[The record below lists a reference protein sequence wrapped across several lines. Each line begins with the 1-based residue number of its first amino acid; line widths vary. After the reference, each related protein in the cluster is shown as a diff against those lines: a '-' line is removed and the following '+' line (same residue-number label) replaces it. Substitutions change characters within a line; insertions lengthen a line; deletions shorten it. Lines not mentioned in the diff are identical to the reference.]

1 MKEPFDIFVFAGQ
14 SNMAGRG
21 EAELAP
27 TIPEGRA
34 FEFRAISDPARL
46 YPLVEPFGFS
56 ENYTL
61 GIYEPGMKT
70 GGLAASF
77 AKIYTERTGR
87 KLVGISASKG
97 GSSIAQWQKGEL
109 YYNDLVN
116 RLDRAKAWLSE
127 HDYGIDHVYMLW
139 LQGETDGD
147 LKMSGELYSRLTGN
161 LFNCLREYGF
171 EHIFMIRIGDKN
183 GDSGAYNEIQQAQE
197 ALALERTD
205 VTMVSTCLKKRSL
218 NGLMKDSFHFHQ
230 EAYNACGEEAA
241 INVIKTV
248 ERCKNKLADW

>member
-1 MKEPFDIFVFAGQ
+1 MRAAVDVFVFAGQ

-21 EAELAP
+21 EASLSPRIA
-27 TIPEGRA
+27 EGSA
-34 FEFRAISDPARL
+34 FEFRAISDPTRL

-56 ENYTL
+56 ENYPQ
-61 GIYEPGMKT
+61 GIDEPEMKT

-97 GSSIAQWQKGEL
+97 GSSIADWQKGEP
-109 YYNDLVN
+109 YYTDLVH
-116 RLDRAKAWLSE
+116 RLDLAKEWLFK
-127 HDYGIDHVYMLW
+127 HDYLIDHVYMLW

-147 LKMSGELYSRLTGN
+147 QKMSGELYRRLTER
-161 LFNCLREYGF
+161 LFNCLKADGI
-171 EHIFMIRIGDKN
+171 EHIFMIRIGDVN
-183 GDSGAYNEIQQAQE
+183 GDPGAYREIQQAQE
-197 ALALERTD
+197 LMAFERTD
-205 VTMVSTCLKKRSL
+205 VTLVSTCLKKLSQ

-230 EAYNACGEEAA
+230 KAYNVCGEEAA

-248 ERCKNKLADW
+248 ERWQNKLAYW